1 MTDVVILVPPSEGK
15 APGGGTPRWRP
26 GSGRF
31 GRALGPMRTQV
42 AGGLNAIGGGNARLL
57 GVGGAHLERAQAANL
72 GVIGAPTLAAW
83 ERFTG
88 VVWDHFDP
96 GGLNAADPNRASQRV
111 VVVSALA
118 GLSGLDDP
126 LPDHRLKL
134 SVRLSDLG
142 KLSTWW
148 RPKLSDVLA
157 RATPGALV
165 VDLLPAEHAAA
176 LDPTRHDGE
185 WLRIDLVDDA
195 GRRAGHAAK
204 QAKGLLIRQL
214 VGAKNRRHIEALV
227 DGNHRVGGFGVQL
240 RHGT

>member
-1 MTDVVILVPPSEGK
+1 
-15 APGGGTPRWRP
+15 
-26 GSGRF
+26 
-31 GRALGPMRTQV
+31 MRTQV
-42 AGGLNAIGGGNARLL
+42 AEGLRAAGGGDARLL
-57 GVGGAHLERAQAANL
+57 GVGGAHLARAQAANL
-72 GVIGAPTLAAW
+72 AVIGAPTLAAW

-88 VVWDHFDP
+88 VVWDHFDV
-96 GGLNAADPNRASQRV
+96 GGLTAADRTRASERV

-118 GLSGLDDP
+118 GLSGLNDP

-134 SVRLSDLG
+134 SVRLADLG

-176 LDPTRHDGE
+176 LNPAPHDGD
-185 WLRIDLVDDA
+185 WLRIDLVDNA

-204 QAKGLLIRQL
+204 QAKGLLVRQL
-214 VGAKNRRHIEALV
+214 VGARSRRHIEALV
-227 DGNHRVGGFGVQL
+227 DGTHQVEGFGV
-240 RHGT
+240 RVRNEP